1 MRNVLKILIA
11 MIPLMVALQGHAHG
25 ITEPQH
31 GGIVKVVGDI
41 SLELVNGDGQVEIY
55 ILDDEPWDTSG
66 MSGKLKVETAGGKSE
81 YTLIPIAD
89 SGLKAEGVSLGAGA
103 KVLAIITKP
112 DGYSK
117 IAGKFEIE

>member
-1 MRNVLKILIA
+1 MHKLMKSLIA
-11 MIPLMVALQGHAHG
+11 MLPLLVALQAQAHG

-41 SLELVNGDGQVEIY
+41 SLELVQGDKQVEIY
-55 ILDDEPWDTSG
+55 ILDDSPWDTSG
-66 MSGKLKVETAGGKSE
+66 MSGKLKVETAEGKTE
-81 YTLIPIAD
+81 YELTPIEG
-89 SGLKAEGVSLGAGA
+89 SGLKAEGVSLIAGA

-117 IAGKFEIE
+117 IAGKFEID

>member
-1 MRNVLKILIA
+1 MYKLFKSVVSILPLLLVLH
-11 MIPLMVALQGHAHG
+11 VQAHG

-41 SLELVNGDGQVEIY
+41 SLELVQADGQVEIY

-66 MSGKLKVETAGGKSE
+66 MGGKLKVDTAGNKANYE
-81 YTLIPIAD
+81 LIPID
-89 SGLKAEGVSLGAGA
+89 GSGLKAEGVTLAVGA
-103 KVLAIITKP
+103 KVLAIITKA